1 MDSYRNILLA
11 VDFSEH
17 GDYVSR
23 KAKYLADIF
32 HAKLSII
39 HVLDNIPMPD
49 TAYGT
54 PIPLH
59 EDSLYE
65 LLEAEKSRLMQIGD
79 RLDIDSA
86 CRWMV
91 WGVPEQEI
99 VRVADQQ
106 HIDLIIV
113 GSHGRHG
120 LALLLGSTANSVL
133 HHAKCDV
140 MAIRLQDETE
150 REQSI
155 EENSANSITLDPNPK
170 AA

>member
-1 MDSYRNILLA
+1 MDSYQHILLA
-11 VDFSEH
+11 VDVSEH
-17 GDYVSR
+17 DDQVIR
-23 KAKYLADIF
+23 KAKHLADIF

-39 HVLDNIPMPD
+39 HVLDDIPMPD

-54 PIPLH
+54 IIPLH
-59 EDSLYE
+59 EVSSYE
-65 LLEAEKSRLMQIGD
+65 LLEKEKSSFMQIGN
-79 RLDIDSA
+79 RLGVDAS

-91 WGVPEQEI
+91 WGVPEEEI
-99 VRVADQQ
+99 VRIAERE

-140 MAIRLQDETE
+140 MAIRLREETG

-155 EENSANSITLDPNPK
+155 RENGERSITNLNPEI
-170 AA
+170 A

>member
-1 MDSYRNILLA
+1 MDGYQHILLA
-11 VDFSEH
+11 LDVSEH
-17 GDYVSR
+17 GDHVIR
-23 KAKYLADIF
+23 KAKHLADIF

-54 PIPLH
+54 IIPLY
-59 EDSLYE
+59 EVSSYE
-65 LLEAEKSRLMQIGD
+65 LLEKEKSSFMQIGD
-79 RLDIDSA
+79 RLGVEAS

-91 WGVPEQEI
+91 WGVPEEEI
-99 VRVADQQ
+99 VRIADQE

-140 MAIRLQDETE
+140 MAIRLRDEAE

-155 EENSANSITLDPNPK
+155 RESGERPIRSLNPK
-170 AA
+170 IA